1 MNPLSAWLTQELK
14 VHNPGKKQIVAESIV
29 LWLDKFTISMLGEN
43 AKEYS
48 TYISTILLY
57 IGLANIIGIFGMKP
71 PTKDMN
77 VTIALA
83 LMSIILI
90 EISGIR
96 AKGMKGWIKSFTQ
109 PVAVVTPINIL
120 EVFTRPLSLCM
131 RLFGNVIGAF
141 VIMEMIKMVVPVF
154 IPTVFSLYFDFFDGF
169 IQAYV
174 FVFLTSLFIAEAT
187 ETESDFT
194 LANQQKQEALESKN
208 KANQQLENMQT
219 ICDGMLADAKEQ
231 ASLEYEQIIADANK
245 KSDEMI
251 EQARIKTIE
260 VANEEKA
267 KAKSEIADLINKA
280 ADKITNTKSDEKLY
294 DDFLKEMK

>member
-1 MNPLSAWLTQELK
+1 MEEFTKELLDQLNVDTAFTIGPFAISESVVITWVVMAILVLLSAWLTQELK

-96 AKGMKGWIKSFTQ
+96 AKGMKVGLK
-109 PVAVVTPINIL
+109 AL
-120 EVFTRPLSLCM
+120 LSLLLWLHPSIFLRSLHVLYPFACVYLVM
-131 RLFGNVIGAF
+131 SL
-141 VIMEMIKMVVPVF
+141 VP
-154 IPTVFSLYFDFFDGF
+154 SL
-169 IQAYV
+169 
-174 FVFLTSLFIAEAT
+174 LW
-187 ETESDFT
+187 
-194 LANQQKQEALESKN
+194 K
-208 KANQQLENMQT
+208 
-219 ICDGMLADAKEQ
+219 
-231 ASLEYEQIIADANK
+231 
-245 KSDEMI
+245 
-251 EQARIKTIE
+251 
-260 VANEEKA
+260 
-267 KAKSEIADLINKA
+267 
-280 ADKITNTKSDEKLY
+280 
-294 DDFLKEMK
+294 

>member
-1 MNPLSAWLTQELK
+1 MVIRVSDKKKNYSK
-14 VHNPGKKQIVAESIV
+14 VTKLLVKP
-29 LWLDKFTISMLGEN
+29 FTISMLGEN

-96 AKGMKGWIKSFTQ
+96 AKGMKGWIKSFSQ

-187 ETESDFT
+187 ETE
-194 LANQQKQEALESKN
+194 
-208 KANQQLENMQT
+208 
-219 ICDGMLADAKEQ
+219 
-231 ASLEYEQIIADANK
+231 
-245 KSDEMI
+245 
-251 EQARIKTIE
+251 
-260 VANEEKA
+260 
-267 KAKSEIADLINKA
+267 
-280 ADKITNTKSDEKLY
+280 
-294 DDFLKEMK
+294 

>member
-1 MNPLSAWLTQELK
+1 MRTKIRAYRKTNFVLIRKFTDYLHRFFIVLKGGAMEEFTKELLDQLNVDTAFTIGPFAFSESVVITWVVMAILVLLSAWLTQGLK

-187 ETESDFT
+187 ETE
-194 LANQQKQEALESKN
+194 
-208 KANQQLENMQT
+208 
-219 ICDGMLADAKEQ
+219 
-231 ASLEYEQIIADANK
+231 
-245 KSDEMI
+245 
-251 EQARIKTIE
+251 
-260 VANEEKA
+260 
-267 KAKSEIADLINKA
+267 
-280 ADKITNTKSDEKLY
+280 
-294 DDFLKEMK
+294 

>member
-1 MNPLSAWLTQELK
+1 MAILVLLSAWLTHGLK

-131 RLFGNVIGAF
+131 
-141 VIMEMIKMVVPVF
+141 IKMIVPVF

-187 ETESDFT
+187 ETE
-194 LANQQKQEALESKN
+194 
-208 KANQQLENMQT
+208 
-219 ICDGMLADAKEQ
+219 
-231 ASLEYEQIIADANK
+231 
-245 KSDEMI
+245 
-251 EQARIKTIE
+251 
-260 VANEEKA
+260 
-267 KAKSEIADLINKA
+267 
-280 ADKITNTKSDEKLY
+280 
-294 DDFLKEMK
+294 

>member
-1 MNPLSAWLTQELK
+1 
-14 VHNPGKKQIVAESIV
+14 
-29 LWLDKFTISMLGEN
+29 
-43 AKEYS
+43 
-48 TYISTILLY
+48 
-57 IGLANIIGIFGMKP
+57 
-71 PTKDMN
+71 MN

-83 LMSIILI
+83 LMSIVLI

-174 FVFLTSLFIAEAT
+174 FVF
-187 ETESDFT
+187 
-194 LANQQKQEALESKN
+194 
-208 KANQQLENMQT
+208 
-219 ICDGMLADAKEQ
+219 
-231 ASLEYEQIIADANK
+231 
-245 KSDEMI
+245 
-251 EQARIKTIE
+251 
-260 VANEEKA
+260 
-267 KAKSEIADLINKA
+267 
-280 ADKITNTKSDEKLY
+280 
-294 DDFLKEMK
+294 